1 MIHNLGWHLLH
12 LVLGLDWHV
21 AHVLVSTHG
30 ALLVAHLLL
39 FHLLVEHVHIR
50 HGLLS
55 SIWLVLWVVSRI
67 SRHLMRHHLLVSDLL
82 LLLYVLLV
90 LYQLWEV
97 YFLDEMRELL
107 S

>member
-12 LVLGLDWHV
+12 LVLGLDRHIT
-21 AHVLVSTHG
+21 HVLVTTHSI
-30 ALLVAHLLL
+30 LLVAHLLL

-55 SIWLVLWVVSRI
+55 SIWLVLRVI
-67 SRHLMRHHLLVSDLL
+67 SRVVRHLVRHHLLVPDLL

-90 LYQLWEV
+90 LYQLREV
-97 YFLDEMRELL
+97 NLLYEMCELL